1 MPAPKAPVGGGPP
14 LPGQLQLFGH
24 GRGQG
29 GGDILAGKETL
40 PQLGGR
46 GKIGIRLGGIVGG
59 ALPGDGKRL
68 DIGAQPAEGPEILD
82 TEDVIGGGEQAG
94 IFPEKGMTGG
104 LPGCCKGQALLQMG
118 GQGSRELGRIQG
130 GGDRPQGGQFPALTA
145 KDEGI
150 HRAKGGQTGHGATG
164 KVLGGGNGIG
174 QRQLEDQI
182 HPTGK
187 GGGGRYCQGQRAGS
201 PRWTKLPL
209 RMATIWVA
217 PCCRAA

>member
-1 MPAPKAPVGGGPP
+1 M
-14 LPGQLQLFGH
+14 
-24 GRGQG
+24 
-29 GGDILAGKETL
+29 
-40 PQLGGR
+40 
-46 GKIGIRLGGIVGG
+46 GG
-59 ALPGDGKRL
+59 ALPGDGKGL
-68 DIGAQPAEGPEILD
+68 DIGAQLAEGPEILD

-94 IFPEKGMTGG
+94 IFPEKGMNGG
-104 LPGCCKGQALLQMG
+104 LPGCRKGQALLQMG

-150 HRAKGGQTGHGATG
+150 HRAEGGQTGHGAPR

-187 GGGGRYCQGQRAGS
+187 GGGGPVLPGAEGGLPALDKIAAEDGHDMGGPLLPGSLNGQQMAPVQRVPFGDDGGDLHGS
-201 PRWTKLPL
+201 DSFRWGDLFQNGWRVYKNQNG
-209 RMATIWVA
+209 
-217 PCCRAA
+217 